1 MSSFKNMLLLLL
13 ACCHISTI
21 NCLYR
26 HKIEPFSFDIT
37 KFEYPLEWNKVGTAV
52 ALRDTVKL
60 VPKVEDRYGG
70 LFMSQVSK
78 THLKNFFHKAYFYL
92 FSR

>member
-1 MSSFKNMLLLLL
+1 MSF
-13 ACCHISTI
+13 ASTIIFVLQFLSI

-37 KFEYPLEWNKVGTAV
+37 KFEYPLEWNKVGTTV

-70 LFMSQVSK
+70 LYMSQVSD
-78 THLKNFFHKAYFYL
+78 
-92 FSR
+92 